1 MVCTGMT
8 IRHNRLSSFLTEIK
22 LRDFT
27 KPLNDGNLF
36 LPRASS
42 YSANDKGLTLVTSA
56 YKLFTMANL
65 RYQLS

>member
-8 IRHNRLSSFLTEIK
+8 IRRNQLNSFPTEIK

-36 LPRASS
+36 LPRA
-42 YSANDKGLTLVTSA
+42 NDKGLTLVTSA
-56 YKLFTMANL
+56 YKLFTMANS